1 MEPPVVLLV
10 SHTSDELYMLR
21 LALLRRNLQCDL
33 RHLPDGREAVDY
45 LNGTSQYGDRET
57 FPFPVATVLTYH
69 LPYRTGLDV
78 AGWARRQPRLAEHPL
93 IMLAD
98 TAVGPEPERAAR
110 LNVRCFAK
118 SAEYNDVVD
127 FLETLLSHARAA
139 EAA

>member
-1 MEPPVVLLV
+1 METPVVLLV
-10 SHTSDELYMLR
+10 SHTSDELFMLR

-33 RHLPDGREAVDY
+33 RHVPDGREAVDY

-57 FPFPVATVLTYH
+57 FPFPVATILTYQ

-78 AGWARRQPRLAEHPL
+78 AGWARRQSRLAEHPL

-98 TAVGPEPERAAR
+98 TAPGPEPERAGR

-127 FLETLLSHARAA
+127 FLETLLPHARAA